1 MITSPSSF
9 LYNFLFHIIF
19 IVKNMADFSHKM
31 KKSDKSYYIYE
42 KTCQFDMS
50 VRFIP
55 ADSNTSESF
64 R

>member
-1 MITSPSSF
+1 MTAFTVIRPR
-9 LYNFLFHIIF
+9 LQRLKVLF
-19 IVKNMADFSHKM
+19 
-31 KKSDKSYYIYE
+31 YIYE

-50 VRFIP
+50 VRFIL